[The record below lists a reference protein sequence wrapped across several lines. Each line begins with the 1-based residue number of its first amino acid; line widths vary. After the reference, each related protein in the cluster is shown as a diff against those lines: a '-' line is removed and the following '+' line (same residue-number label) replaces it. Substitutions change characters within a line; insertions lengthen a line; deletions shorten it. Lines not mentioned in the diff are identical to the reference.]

1 MSEDSLFRNATIGG
15 FNKEDVMRYIELLKK
30 TAVEN
35 EVQLDRATKQLA
47 ETERRA
53 TVAENNLEKEKFNGA
68 RLAKEYEKL
77 EERVKEA
84 EAKSAALAKRL
95 SSYENSKSKLAA
107 IEVQLGALMVD
118 AHMYADKIVE
128 TAKQE
133 AKRISEETRQI
144 VSQAKEEISALSTD
158 FISTSEEYGR
168 LLSIINSK
176 ISDLPT
182 QFDAISDSVK
192 NDYDSLQF
200 EAELED
206 IPMPEIDTILV
217 EEPVN
222 QEEAAEKPE
231 VAVEEEMKAES
242 EIKVEPVAE
251 QSASVVEPIIEQSA
265 PVFEPMAEQP
275 APAEKVTSEEKSIEE
290 EAMAKLD
297 ELFANVDAVP
307 ADLPVNDAP
316 AEEKA
321 KAVKEE
327 PFSMSSFFSDI
338 MSEEELKT
346 EEPSPVQESS
356 DSSDDAFDYTK
367 FLDFLSD
374 DSSN

>member
-84 EAKSAALAKRL
+84 EARSAALAKRL

>member
-84 EAKSAALAKRL
+84 EARSAALAKRL

-275 APAEKVTSEEKSIEE
+275 APTEKVTSEEKSIEE

>member
-84 EAKSAALAKRL
+84 EARSAALAKRL

-217 EEPVN
+217 EEP
-222 QEEAAEKPE
+222 E

-316 AEEKA
+316 AEEKV

>member
-77 EERVKEA
+77 EERAKEA